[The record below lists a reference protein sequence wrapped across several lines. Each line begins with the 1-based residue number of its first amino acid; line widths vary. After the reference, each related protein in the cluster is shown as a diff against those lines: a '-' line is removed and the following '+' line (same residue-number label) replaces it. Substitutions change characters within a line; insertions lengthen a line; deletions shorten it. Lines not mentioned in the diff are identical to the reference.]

1 MNWWLLAGAMLVLGA
16 AMAHSLL
23 GEKVILH
30 RLFRRATEGDPAA
43 GHNRRAVDDPLTRQ
57 TLRLAWHSLSVV
69 LLGLSAIL
77 LVGAVD
83 GGAFG
88 GAWRAVML
96 ILTATFAGLAVLS
109 LAIARGRHIGWM
121 WFAATALATWL
132 SVT

>member
-16 AMAHSLL
+16 ALAHSRL

-30 RLFRRATEGDPAA
+30 RLFRRSAEGEAP
-43 GHNRRAVDDPLTRQ
+43 GHNRRAVDDPVTRQ
-57 TLRLAWHSLSVV
+57 TLRLAWHSLSVT

-77 LVGAVD
+77 FVAAVD
-83 GGAFG
+83 GAAFG
-88 GAWRAVML
+88 GSWRVVML
-96 ILTATFAGLAVLS
+96 LLTATFAGLTILS
-109 LAIARGRHIGWM
+109 LAVARGRHIGWM